1 MRDGQEQEISPDELV
16 WMMWCS
22 LNRVNRFLG
31 MQLSYL
37 VKSVNESLLTGESD
51 EITKVADSQLLSGS
65 FIVSGSCYARIDKI
79 GAEAYVHQL
88 TLEAKSIKKGNN
100 QRWSVPLTVW

>member
-1 MRDGQEQEISPDELV
+1 
-16 WMMWCS
+16 MWCS
-22 LNRVNRFLG
+22 LNRVNRFRDAIV
-31 MQLSYL
+31 LSGE
-37 VKSVNESLLTGESD
+37 VRVNESLLTGESD

-88 TLEAKSIKKGNN
+88 TLEAKSIKKGTI
-100 QRWSVPLTVW
+100 RDGRFH